1 MSLLDSF
8 RNIQNEGFDLFKK
21 KNKDYGNA
29 FADYGTIGILV
40 RMNDKIRRYISVSNN
55 SINMVNTESLR
66 DTLVDLQN
74 YATLGI
80 HLIDEEAKKN
90 KYITSTRDYNYNE
103 TPNKTE

>member
-80 HLIDEEAKKN
+80 YLIDEETKKN
-90 KYITSTRDYNYNE
+90 KYITSTRDND
-103 TPNKTE
+103 NKTN